1 MFIAPDSNEKW
12 LWVQL
17 FQLFAT
23 KTVIINFDR
32 SFGVRTGRKFDVVC
46 ASGNFLS

>member
-32 SFGVRTGRKFDVVC
+32 SFGVPTGPKV
-46 ASGNFLS
+46 

>member
-1 MFIAPDSNEKW
+1 MLIAPDSNEKW

-23 KTVIINFDR
+23 KTVIINFDG
-32 SFGVRTGRKFDVVC
+32 SFSVPNGPKVSLWFVLPVI
-46 ASGNFLS
+46 F